1 MQQRL
6 EEPEQELKRV
16 IRGAIYARYSS
27 EMQSPTSAQDQ
38 VDRIFHLTEKN
49 QILSRRYP
57 GCRVQILQDWIHK
70 DEAFSGRVAGRRGYQ
85 TILDGVRQKNF
96 DIIIVDDLSRLT
108 RSLGNLLELYQ
119 LLRHYDVELISVVDQ
134 LSSDDSN
141 ARTYFTVKG
150 MIADFGNEAHAERT
164 KRGLEARALSQF
176 STGQKPFGYDST
188 PTQSGKRKGKIVHS
202 HFKVILNEELVGI
215 VRQIFELYSQ
225 GFGKCYIAKWLN
237 DKKIKAPKGCSR
249 GWQNGPITRILR
261 NEKYIGHWTFNKSVY
276 SCDPDT
282 GKKVRKPRSRK
293 DWIVSKR
300 EDLRIVPQDLWDAVQ
315 KRLGENKEEQRR
327 VSATKEQKVF
337 GNHNRVDN
345 RGLLTGI
352 VVCSKCGGACALV
365 TGRRGGYY
373 GCIDAHRHGTCDQ
386 KFLLRKSRA
395 EISVVSYLKENLS
408 SNTELL
414 NFATREYND
423 RAREYVKKFPN
434 RRKEIESELKRLVKE
449 IDNLV
454 NFISS
459 GVATDLDS
467 VAGALREKE
476 TRKCDLEYELD
487 SLGSDDNDKV
497 PLITPFAVK
506 EKLAYMVEKICEKSD
521 RFNGSLSA
529 LFDEPLQLS
538 KADGAF
544 ILEGRVN
551 VGAALSFQGV
561 RQYRMAAG
569 SNVHLANPESLD
581 GNQGSRQCT
590 NASPTGFEPVSSP

>member
-1 MQQRL
+1 MQEGI
-6 EEPEQELKRV
+6 EETERELKRV

-38 VDRIFHLTEKN
+38 VDRIIRLADKN
-49 QILSRRYP
+49 QILSRRFP
-57 GCRVQILQDWIHK
+57 NCHVEILQDWIHK
-70 DEAFSGRVAGRRGYQ
+70 DEAFTGRVAGRRGYQ
-85 TILDGVRQKNF
+85 TILDGLRQKNF
-96 DIIIVDDLSRLT
+96 DMLIVDDLSRLT

-119 LLRHYDVELISVVDQ
+119 LLRHYDIELISIVDQ
-134 LSSDDSN
+134 VSSDDPN
-141 ARTYFTVKG
+141 AKTYFTVKG

-164 KRGLEARALSQF
+164 KRGLEARAIAQF
-176 STGQKPFGYDST
+176 STGQRPYGYDSV

-202 HFKVILNEELVGI
+202 HFKVIINEELAGT
-215 VRQIFELYSQ
+215 VRQIFELYAQ

-237 DKKIKAPKGCSR
+237 DRKIKAPKGCIR

-261 NEKYIGHWTFNKSVY
+261 NEKYIGQWNFNKSAY
-276 SCDPDT
+276 SYDPDT
-282 GKKVRKPRSRK
+282 GKKIQKPRSRK
-293 DWIVSKR
+293 DWIVNKR
-300 EDLRIVPQDLWDAVQ
+300 EDLRLVSQDLWDAVQ
-315 KRLGENKEEQRR
+315 KRLGENKEEQRKIT
-327 VSATKEQKVF
+327 ATKEQKIF

-373 GCIDAHRHGTCDQ
+373 GCIDAHRHGTCEQ

-395 EISVVSYLKENLS
+395 ETSIVSYLKENLS
-408 SNTELL
+408 SNAELL
-414 NFATREYND
+414 DFTTKEYNS
-423 RAREYVKKFPN
+423 RAREYVKRFPN
-434 RRKEIESELKRLVKE
+434 RRKEIETELKRLAKE
-449 IDNLV
+449 IENLV
-454 NFISS
+454 SFISS
-459 GVATDLDS
+459 GIGGDLDS

-476 TRKCDLEYELD
+476 ARKCDLEYELD
-487 SLGSDDNDKV
+487 SIGSDDNDKI
-497 PLITPFAVK
+497 PLMTPFAVK
-506 EKLAYMVEKICEKSD
+506 EKLTYMVEKICEKSD

-529 LFDEPLQLS
+529 LFTEPLKLS
-538 KADGAF
+538 KSEGDF

-551 VGAALSFQGV
+551 VGAALSFQGI

-590 NASPTGFEPVSSP
+590 NASPAGFEPAPPP